1 MNILIVEDNQAL
13 REALHEH
20 LLQAGHILE
29 AASTLAEAKSF
40 WQLKSDD
47 FDLVVLD
54 LNLPDGLGSE
64 LLRTIDQ
71 SNARTGVLVLT
82 ARADLTDVVDLLD
95 QGADDYLTK
104 PFQFPELDAR
114 IRAIHRRRSQRCA
127 GTQYWF
133 GLEFD
138 ELAGIFWH
146 QGQQLDLRQ
155 KERQLLEAFIQSPS
169 AQCTRE
175 SLMNRL
181 YRLDEVVSEN
191 AIEVH
196 VGRLRRKLSDTPVK
210 IQSVRGVGYR
220 AYSDE

>member
-13 REALHEH
+13 RDALQEH

-29 AASTLAEAKSF
+29 VAGSLAEAKSF

-114 IRAIHRRRSQRCA
+114 IRAIHRRRSQRSA

-138 ELAGIFWH
+138 ELAGIF
-146 QGQQLDLRQ
+146 G
-155 KERQLLEAFIQSPS
+155 
-169 AQCTRE
+169 TRVSSSICVKKNGNCSRRSSSHPVHTGKLNE
-175 SLMNRL
+175 ST
-181 YRLDEVVSEN
+181 
-191 AIEVH
+191 
-196 VGRLRRKLSDTPVK
+196 LS
-210 IQSVRGVGYR
+210 IR
-220 AYSDE
+220 

>member
-1 MNILIVEDNQAL
+1 MNILIVEDNLAL
-13 REALHEH
+13 RDALQEH
-20 LLQAGHILE
+20 LTQAGHITE
-29 AASTLAEAKSF
+29 AAGSLAEAKSF

-47 FDLVVLD
+47 FDLVILD

-64 LLRTIDQ
+64 LLRIIDQ

-95 QGADDYLTK
+95 RGADDYLTK

-114 IRAIHRRRSQRCA
+114 IRAIHRRRSQRSA
-127 GTQYWF
+127 GTQHWL

-138 ELAGIFWH
+138 EQAGIFWYL
-146 QGQQLDLRQ
+146 GQQLDLRQ

-181 YRLDEVVSEN
+181 YRIDEVVSEN

-196 VGRLRRKLSDTPVK
+196 VGRLRRKLSETPVK

-220 AYSDE
+220 AYCDE

>member
-1 MNILIVEDNQAL
+1 M
-13 REALHEH
+13 
-20 LLQAGHILE
+20 
-29 AASTLAEAKSF
+29 
-40 WQLKSDD
+40 
-47 FDLVVLD
+47 
-54 LNLPDGLGSE
+54 
-64 LLRTIDQ
+64 
-71 SNARTGVLVLT
+71 
-82 ARADLTDVVDLLD
+82 
-95 QGADDYLTK
+95 
-104 PFQFPELDAR
+104 
-114 IRAIHRRRSQRCA
+114 
-127 GTQYWF
+127 
-133 GLEFD
+133 
-138 ELAGIFWH
+138 
-146 QGQQLDLRQ
+146 QLDLRQ

>member
-1 MNILIVEDNQAL
+1 MNILIVEDNLAL
-13 REALHEH
+13 RDALQEH
-20 LLQAGHILE
+20 LTQATHITE
-29 AASTLAEAKSF
+29 AAGSLAEAKSF

-47 FDLVVLD
+47 FDLVILD

-64 LLRTIDQ
+64 LLRIIDQ

-95 QGADDYLTK
+95 RGADDYLTK

-114 IRAIHRRRSQRCA
+114 IRAIHRRRSQRSA
-127 GTQYWF
+127 GTQHWF

-138 ELAGIFWH
+138 EQAGIFWH
-146 QGQQLDLRQ
+146 LGQQLDLRQ